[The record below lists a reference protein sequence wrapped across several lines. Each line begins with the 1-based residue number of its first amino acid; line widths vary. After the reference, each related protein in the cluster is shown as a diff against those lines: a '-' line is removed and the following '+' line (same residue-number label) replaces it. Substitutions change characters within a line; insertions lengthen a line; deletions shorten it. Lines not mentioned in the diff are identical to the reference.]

1 MDRVNAKEFRL
12 PSPRWAT
19 NPIEKRGHWSHQPI
33 KAQKVGNKVDLGLGV
48 EKQLKGKGLRK
59 KIAAEKDQTQNSKM
73 KVQANVLGLKRMG
86 KLDFW
91 EDDEIAAQKRR
102 KNVNSA
108 DRIIEELQK
117 RRWKKINVPSF
128 REEKKSST
136 ITTK

>member
-1 MDRVNAKEFRL
+1 MQKNL
-12 PSPRWAT
+12 GCLLLGGPP

-48 EKQLKGKGLRK
+48 EKQLKGKGLWK

-108 DRIIEELQK
+108 
-117 RRWKKINVPSF
+117 
-128 REEKKSST
+128 
-136 ITTK
+136 TKQHRFKWNR